1 MMFLSRPDGF
11 RGRDGRSFYMKRIFV
26 FLLCAAVAFSA
37 FSFPVLASSA
47 TLETTLSDNYVQR
60 GSRKTFEVRARD
72 ASGKKINSTV
82 LLNGESVAP
91 VWDDNEKTSYTLVFT
106 KEGENTVAV
115 SAAAGQK
122 TLSKTYKI
130 KYVKANKGEVT
141 GRAVWSVEAFTVGGG
156 YIVEP
161 VSVPIYEG
169 ETAADGLLR
178 LLKNSGYT
186 AYYGGSS
193 SSSFY
198 LAYIA
203 DGGKTAKKFNGYAR
217 GESPSSPKKLDLKVN
232 IPEILVPHLK
242 KTMTFFE
249 PNDYVENWEGYLGE
263 FALTNGSGWMYSV
276 NNIYPNVGF
285 ADTYLSDGD
294 VVRVRFTLGYGAD
307 IGGFGSVGTD
317 IPNAENQPTGA
328 YFAVANGDSLTVSVA
343 RALASEYKDRE
354 NVASALS
361 AAIKTLEKLNASQSE
376 LSAARGKLENA
387 LSAPSPDRTDATAP
401 TDPLEDPTSAGRQDA
416 STSAEGTD
424 NNTSVSPTSADGEE
438 PTSPE
443 PTAENGSPS
452 PTGNAPSEN
461 GDSENGGGLAL
472 PVKFAIVC
480 AVLIPVAI
488 LAALVIF
495 KKRASRNTEKKDEK

>member
-1 MMFLSRPDGF
+1 
-11 RGRDGRSFYMKRIFV
+11 MKRMKRLLAFIFCVCIFV
-26 FLLCAAVAFSA
+26 SA
-37 FSFPVLASSA
+37 FSVAASAASP

-60 GSRKTFEVRARD
+60 GSRITFEVRARD
-72 ASGKKINSTV
+72 ASGKKICSTV
-82 LLNGESVAP
+82 LLNGENVAP
-91 VWDDNEKTSYTLVFT
+91 TWDDNEKASYTLIFT
-106 KEGENTVAV
+106 KEGENTVVV
-115 SAAAGQK
+115 SAVAGQK

-130 KYVKANKGEVT
+130 KYVKANKGEIT
-141 GRAVWSVEAFTVGGG
+141 GHAVWSVEAFTLGCG
-156 YIVEP
+156 YIVKP

-169 ETAADGLLR
+169 ETSADQLLR

-193 SSSFY
+193 SLSFY

-203 DGGKTAKKFNGYAR
+203 DGDKTAKRFNGYNR
-217 GESPSSPKKLDLKVN
+217 GESPSYRKKLDLNVN
-232 IPEILVPHLK
+232 VPEILVPHLK

-249 PNDYVENWEGYLGE
+249 PNDYAENWEGFLGE

-276 NNIYPNVGF
+276 NNVYPNVGF

-307 IGGFGSVGTD
+307 IGGFGAIGTD
-317 IPNAENQPTGA
+317 IPDTENQPTGA

-343 RALASEYKDRE
+343 RALASKYKDRE

-361 AAIKTLEKLNASQSE
+361 AAMKTLEKFNASQSE
-376 LSAARGKLENA
+376 ISAARGKLENA

-401 TDPLEDPTSAGRQDA
+401 TDPLEDPTSADKSDA
-416 STSAEGTD
+416 STSAAGTE
-424 NNTSVSPTSADGEE
+424 NNTSVSPTSADGEA
-438 PTSPE
+438 PTSSE
-443 PTAENGSPS
+443 QTAEKGESVS
-452 PTGNAPSEN
+452 TEN

-472 PVKFAIVC
+472 PVKFAVVC

-488 LAALVIF
+488 LVALVIL
-495 KKRASRNTEKKDEK
+495 KKRAPHNAENKDEK